1 MHQGLST
8 LKSSEDQ
15 ALALNARMRSGK
27 GGGGVGERMHKL
39 WPAPPPKSPTARRRP
54 QQCAGWS
61 RGNAS
66 SFQRL
71 RLTDI
76 GARPPRPP
84 SWEHGGPR
92 LGSFLTLPRTSLSPT
107 SSRSAPT
114 KRYPPDCGSARD
126 LASAQGPGR
135 LLGPSL
141 QAREGCSTV
150 KQKRPPEYTQEPRV
164 LYFLSLSRCQFA
176 ALRNGGEPRGEGACA
191 SALTTTAVTG
201 WPGM

>member
-1 MHQGLST
+1 
-8 LKSSEDQ
+8 
-15 ALALNARMRSGK
+15 
-27 GGGGVGERMHKL
+27 MHKL
-39 WPAPPPKSPTARRRP
+39 WPAPSPKSPTARRWR
-54 QQCAGWS
+54 QCAGWS

-84 SWEHGGPR
+84 SWGHGGPGQ
-92 LGSFLTLPRTSLSPT
+92 GSFLTLPRTGLSPT
-107 SSRSAPT
+107 SSRSEPT
-114 KRYPPDCGSARD
+114 KRYPPHRRQCTGSG
-126 LASAQGPGR
+126 LCPGSGEALR
-135 LLGPSL
+135 SQLPL
-141 QAREGCSTV
+141 QAREGCSAV

-176 ALRNGGEPRGEGACA
+176 ALQNGSEPRGEGARA